1 MNKMQFVAFMVV
13 GLVACSRA
21 DVSHLKQ
28 SNFASNSLSS
38 DDQVNNIAIKFNNA
52 GNNQNRYWWMNT
64 ETSPFTNKQN
74 FNPSSE
80 LQQAVKAGALHTR
93 NNILH
98 ETQHQ
103 NYNQNPFLNGNIKQQ
118 LRQNQPTN
126 NVYAH
131 MTTLSGSP
139 SEVNNLAKDTTTQ
152 TKYIAEQYR
161 PVTRIPCYGASQ
173 VCAPKGICNNGFITM
188 RNLGLVQSQSNVSIF
203 MILCLLLIHWKWFN
217 LSC

>member
-1 MNKMQFVAFMVV
+1 MNKMQFVAFVVV

-28 SNFASNSLSS
+28 SSFASNSLSS
-38 DDQVNNIAIKFNNA
+38 DDQVNNIAIRFNNA

-64 ETSPFTNKQN
+64 ETSPFTKTQN
-74 FNPSSE
+74 NQSPE
-80 LQQAVKAGALHTR
+80 LQRQAGAVQTR

-103 NYNQNPFLNGNIKQQ
+103 NYNQNPFLNGNSQHQQ
-118 LRQNQPTN
+118 QKN

-139 SEVNNLAKDTTTQ
+139 SDVNNLIKDTQ
-152 TKYIAEQYR
+152 TKNIAEQYR
-161 PVTRIPCYGASQ
+161 PVARVPCYGASQ
-173 VCAPKGICNNGFITM
+173 VCAPKDVCNNGFISM
-188 RNLGLVQSQSNVSIF
+188 KDLGLVQSQSNVRI
-203 MILCLLLIHWKWFN
+203 
-217 LSC
+217 